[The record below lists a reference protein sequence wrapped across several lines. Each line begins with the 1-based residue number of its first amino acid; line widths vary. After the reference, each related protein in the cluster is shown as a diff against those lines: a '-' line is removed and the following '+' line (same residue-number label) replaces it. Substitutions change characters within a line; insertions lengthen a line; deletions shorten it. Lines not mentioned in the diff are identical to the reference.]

1 MNILEVWIK
10 DIVSEE
16 KVLVDGKEKLKIT
29 FNTVCYGSKEVKTRI
44 FDSKEDWYKF
54 KSRGYYLA

>member
-1 MNILEVWIK
+1 MNRLEVWIK

-16 KVLVDGKEKLKIT
+16 KVIIDGKEKLKIT
-29 FNTVCYGSKEVKTRI
+29 FNTVCWGSHEVKSRI

-54 KSRGYYLA
+54 KKQGYYLA